1 MLCDMLLGIGI
12 SAEWFEAL
20 MLICF
25 GVSWPVSIIKT
36 IRVRRVEGKSLLF
49 LLLVLLGYVAG
60 IIAKLL
66 YASAHHE
73 PVQLVT
79 ALYALNGVMVLVD
92 MVLYMKFQKE
102 SDVAT

>member
-1 MLCDMLLGIGI
+1 MLV
-12 SAEWFEAL
+12 
-20 MLICF
+20 CF

-36 IRVRRVEGKSLLF
+36 VRVRRVDGKSPMF

-60 IIAKLL
+60 VIAKLL

-79 ALYALNGVMVLVD
+79 ALYALNGLMVLVD
-92 MVLYMKFQKE
+92 MALYMKYRKV
-102 SDVAT
+102 SYMAT

>member
-1 MLCDMLLGIGI
+1 MLV
-12 SAEWFEAL
+12 
-20 MLICF
+20 CF

-36 IRVRRVEGKSLLF
+36 VRVRRVEGKSLLF

-60 IIAKLL
+60 VIAKIL

-79 ALYALNGVMVLVD
+79 VLYALNGVMVLVD
-92 MVLYMKFQKE
+92 MALYMKYRE
-102 SDVAT
+102 GSDEAT